1 MKKSWISSSKR
12 NLKSNF
18 KMHFARRLSYR
29 YLDLTRIFSPFHR
42 NLKLLILLFSI
53 SSPAIVLYEIDQ
65 NIADPTDSDSKPYI
79 LISIY
84 ILILLRLTVQLMA
97 TLSWLRNLW
106 SCQEK
111 CTTQVIYYKYSC
123 SLL

>member
-1 MKKSWISSSKR
+1 
-12 NLKSNF
+12 
-18 KMHFARRLSYR
+18 MHFARRLSYR

-65 NIADPTDSDSKPYI
+65 NIANPTDSDSKPYI

-84 ILILLRLTVQLMA
+84 IYINFVKIDGSTDGNSFMAEKPMELPGEMYNPGYLL
-97 TLSWLRNLW
+97 
-106 SCQEK
+106 
-111 CTTQVIYYKYSC
+111 
-123 SLL
+123 